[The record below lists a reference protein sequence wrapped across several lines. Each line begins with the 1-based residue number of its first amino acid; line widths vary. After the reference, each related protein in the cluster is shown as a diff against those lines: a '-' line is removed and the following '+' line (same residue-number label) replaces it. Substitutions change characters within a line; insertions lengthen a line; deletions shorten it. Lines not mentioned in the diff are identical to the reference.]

1 MSSVEA
7 FEGQHIFGCQVL
19 RLKYV
24 KDGDRARVV
33 RTGSTAAL

>member
-1 MSSVEA
+1 MSSFEA

-24 KDGDRARVV
+24 EDGDRA
-33 RTGSTAAL
+33 